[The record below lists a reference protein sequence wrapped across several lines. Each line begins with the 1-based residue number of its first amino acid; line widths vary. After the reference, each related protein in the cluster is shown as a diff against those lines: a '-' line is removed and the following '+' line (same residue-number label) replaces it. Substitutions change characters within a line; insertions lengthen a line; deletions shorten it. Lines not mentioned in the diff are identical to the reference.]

1 MPKREKVYKY
11 FIQDFRLCFNVHG
24 RKKNRKNVH
33 NLYQFVR
40 HVHIFLKRKPVSKQP
55 ALTIK
60 QIVRKCRL
68 KPVTLS
74 ISQDV
79 FQSAIS
85 QPANIGPGDAGG
97 GRPGDQYLPAGK

>member
-1 MPKREKVYKY
+1 M
-11 FIQDFRLCFNVHG
+11 
-24 RKKNRKNVH
+24 
-33 NLYQFVR
+33 
-40 HVHIFLKRKPVSKQP
+40 HIFLKRKPVSKQP

-85 QPANIGPGDAGG
+85 QPANIGPQDVPLQ
-97 GRPGDQYLPAGK
+97 RPLKILLAVPGTIQSNVLGTS

>member
-1 MPKREKVYKY
+1 MKKSTNTLSKILDYVLKYTAGKR
-11 FIQDFRLCFNVHG
+11 IG
-24 RKKNRKNVH
+24 RTY

-85 QPANIGPGDAGG
+85 QPANIGAQDVPLQ
-97 GRPGDQYLPAGK
+97 RPQDVP